1 MKQLIFFVLGLTLI
15 SCSTKTTTEFPK
27 SGGIWHLSDG
37 IFNSDGTSKKA
48 VIGEDSDLKIA
59 MDFFYAYEQLEPEKM
74 VSLSEDV
81 IKFHPGDLAG
91 VFDVDAS
98 NTDFIDERQS
108 TFESIERTV
117 VNVTPLAVEGSK
129 NYTVVEINF
138 TEVITHKDGSST
150 SAHYFERIHVEN
162 KKVNRV
168 VQWMRPM

>member
-1 MKQLIFFVLGLTLI
+1 
-15 SCSTKTTTEFPK
+15 
-27 SGGIWHLSDG
+27 
-37 IFNSDGTSKKA
+37 
-48 VIGEDSDLKIA
+48 

-98 NTDFIDERQS
+98 NTDFINERQS
-108 TFESIERTV
+108 TFKSIERTV

-138 TEVITHKDGSST
+138 TEIITHKDGSST